1 MVKIIKIGTAGL
13 QLLYNGMKLLPTQ
26 KKIVMLSRQSNE
38 PSDEFRMVEHELL
51 KQNKGVKVV
60 LLCKTL
66 DGGVDSSLVGK
77 IRYGFHMLTQMY
89 HLATAQVAVLDTY
102 CITVSLIKHKN

>member
-66 DGGVDSSLVGK
+66 DGGVDSSLVG
-77 IRYGFHMLTQMY
+77 
-89 HLATAQVAVLDTY
+89 
-102 CITVSLIKHKN
+102 

>member
-38 PSDEFRMVEHELL
+38 PSDEFRMVEHKT
-51 KQNKGVKVV
+51 KQR
-60 LLCKTL
+60 C
-66 DGGVDSSLVGK
+66 
-77 IRYGFHMLTQMY
+77 
-89 HLATAQVAVLDTY
+89 
-102 CITVSLIKHKN
+102 